1 MFSSSP
7 VSWRAHATPHPALV
21 AACQLAARGLRRA
34 SAALERLAVHV
45 ATVAP
50 RPLDAQDD
58 WEFHA
63 DAGAPEGGALYVNGR
78 LVGWLHGVQRL

>member
-21 AACQLAARGLRRA
+21 AARQLAARGLRRA
-34 SAALERLAVHV
+34 SAALERLAARV
-45 ATVAP
+45 ATVAAP
-50 RPLDAQDD
+50 PLDVQDA

-63 DAGAPEGGALYVNGR
+63 DAGAPEGGFLYVNGR
-78 LVGWLHGVQRL
+78 LVGRLHGVQRL